1 MQAASCILLVVPLTL
16 RDVMRRKRWLVI
28 SAHQILI
35 YVAAAFLW
43 MHLIREQTYHR
54 WTLIAAV
61 CAHLALRLLYCALSI
76 WRNKRGSAQWPRATV
91 TTCHGVLKI
100 RLRVP
105 QQWSARPGQTVRLWC
120 YGLGMRACCQTLALT
135 IAYIEDKSGYR
146 VLHFFTRPESRGLS
160 RRLAER
166 DGTFQALVFGPS
178 GHSIDLSGFV
188 TVLLVATDVGIAS
201 ILPYVKHLVDA
212 SRRRQSIARKVE
224 VIWQIDDYGMCVYSL
239 CRVRFSCFVS
249 VVALISQ

>member
-1 MQAASCILLVVPLTL
+1 MQAVGCILLVVPLTL
-16 RDVMRRKRWLVI
+16 RYVMRRRRWLAI
-28 SAHQILI
+28 NAHQILI

-43 MHLIREQTYHR
+43 MHLIREQTYHQ
-54 WTLIAAV
+54 WTLVAAA
-61 CAHLALRLLYCALSI
+61 CAHIAIRLLYCALSI

-100 RLRVP
+100 RLKVP
-105 QQWSARPGQTVRLWC
+105 EPWSAQPGQTVHLWC

-135 IAYIEDKSGYR
+135 VAYVEDKSGYR
-146 VLHFFTRPESRGLS
+146 VLHFFTRPDRRGLS

-166 DGTFQALVFGPS
+166 DVPFQALAFGPY
-178 GHSIDLSGFV
+178 GHSIDFSGFA
-188 TVLLVATDVGIAS
+188 TVLLLATDVGIAS

-224 VIWQIDDYGMCVYSL
+224 VIWQIDDYGMSIYS
-239 CRVRFSCFVS
+239 RFRFRIFSFLS
-249 VVALISQ
+249 R